1 MNNEAQI
8 EELNKSIVEKDE
20 LIWKLKKE
28 LDYKN
33 RMLAV
38 MADLI
43 KAALDKQ

>member
-8 EELNKSIVEKDE
+8 EELSKSIVEKDE

-38 MADLI
+38 MPDLI
-43 KAALDKQ
+43 KAVLDKQ